1 MMEDYFYPENA
12 VLLCN
17 KGVYEDFEE
26 QFKKLCKS
34 LEEFMIDDDKIL
46 DVLGEAQRLKEI
58 YKEGIK

>member
-1 MMEDYFYPENA
+1 MEDYFYPKDA

-26 QFKKLCKS
+26 QFKKLCKN